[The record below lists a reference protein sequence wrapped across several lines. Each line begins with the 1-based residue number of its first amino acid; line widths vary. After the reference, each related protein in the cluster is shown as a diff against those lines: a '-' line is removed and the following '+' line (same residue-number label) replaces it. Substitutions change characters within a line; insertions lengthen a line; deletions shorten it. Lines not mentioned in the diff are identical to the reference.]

1 MLTAISQF
9 FLSEWLW
16 AFTRGG
22 YHAPINIFVM
32 IALCIFILRQ
42 KTVPA
47 VLLSVSANLFA
58 FFVFMGIGYFLKVDF
73 VPEHD
78 NTYVIQS
85 LLVSCFSLGV
95 IYATLQTLYIMLLRT
110 MFSMNVPPLIIMAWI
125 SNIITAWIMFRAL
138 PL

>member
-1 MLTAISQF
+1 
-9 FLSEWLW
+9 
-16 AFTRGG
+16 
-22 YHAPINIFVM
+22 V
-32 IALCIFILRQ
+32 RQ

-47 VLLSVSANLFA
+47 VLLSVSANLVS

-73 VPEHD
+73 IPEHD
-78 NTYVIQS
+78 DVYVIQS
-85 LLVSCFSLGV
+85 ILVSCFSLGV